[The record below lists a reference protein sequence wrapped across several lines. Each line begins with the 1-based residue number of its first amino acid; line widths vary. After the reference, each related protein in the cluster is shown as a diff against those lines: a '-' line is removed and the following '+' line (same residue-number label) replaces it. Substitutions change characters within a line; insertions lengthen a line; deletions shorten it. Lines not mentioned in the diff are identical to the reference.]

1 MTVDIKNI
9 HFLRLF
15 WIIIIVSFFCFF
27 CAFMI
32 NPQGSQL
39 NLFFLHMRNFWAD
52 ATNVTGMIRDMNP
65 YFSEAKGSY
74 PPLSYL
80 LFYPLMRLSPSPEIV
95 YPYGSPYFLYYY
107 QPIWTLLFVI
117 SIFICLI
124 LLYTT
129 SVNQLTNFSVVDANM
144 TGIALCLSY
153 PMLYTIERGNILL
166 LSVLT
171 TAIFI
176 YYYDS
181 ECKWKKECALLCL
194 AIATGIKLSPAIFG
208 VLLICYKDWKAV
220 LRTVGYGVFFLIVP
234 FFFFEGGIQ
243 NLTQFI
249 NNLKYIS
256 NDLII
261 SSNIMGT
268 GLLPSCLK
276 YLDIFVEKHNGTY
289 TITMNLYFIIEVI
302 KYGVSLM
309 LLWGVFQVQEKWQK
323 VLNITII
330 LLIFPRISFFY
341 CTLYLIP
348 FSAVFLNHMHDGKL
362 SIGKIIIFICLIMI
376 FFVYRCPI
384 SDYFNYNF
392 AIPLLSFVAC
402 AYSNKAYFQKR
413 TNQD

>member
-1 MTVDIKNI
+1 M
-9 HFLRLF
+9 
-15 WIIIIVSFFCFF
+15 
-27 CAFMI
+27 
-32 NPQGSQL
+32 
-39 NLFFLHMRNFWAD
+39 
-52 ATNVTGMIRDMNP
+52 
-65 YFSEAKGSY
+65 
-74 PPLSYL
+74 
-80 LFYPLMRLSPSPEIV
+80 
-95 YPYGSPYFLYYY
+95 
-107 QPIWTLLFVI
+107 
-117 SIFICLI
+117 
-124 LLYTT
+124 
-129 SVNQLTNFSVVDANM
+129 
-144 TGIALCLSY
+144 
-153 PMLYTIERGNILL
+153 
-166 LSVLT
+166 
-171 TAIFI
+171 
-176 YYYDS
+176 
-181 ECKWKKECALLCL
+181 

-208 VLLICYKDWKAV
+208 VLLIRNKDWKAII
-220 LRTVGYGVFFLIVP
+220 RTIGYGVFFLIVP
-234 FFFFEGGIQ
+234 FFSFEGGIQ

-249 NNLKYIS
+249 NNLKFIS
-256 NDLII
+256 DDLII
-261 SSNIMGT
+261 RSNIMGT

-309 LLWGVFQVQEKWQK
+309 LLWGVFQVQEKWKK
-323 VLNITII
+323 VLNVTII

-348 FSAVFLNHMHDGKL
+348 FTAVFLNHMHDGKL